1 MKLIDLTLTL
11 DPTMP
16 GVDWETARTV
26 EKDGW
31 NAITLE
37 LYSHCGTHMDA
48 PLHFGCGDQATIDQT
63 PLETCLTHARIA
75 QLPNTQPSDLITI
88 ADLGAIAD
96 NFVRGQSLLLNTGWS
111 KHVGDEEIYRNQLPR
126 VSEELAQ
133 WCVDSGIAVL
143 GVEPP
148 SVANVLDMEEVTR
161 IHHVLLGGG
170 VTIVEGLTNLDALP
184 DETFL
189 FGAMPLKILGG
200 DGAPCRAFASVGPTS
215 KELV

>member
-16 GVDWETARTV
+16 GVDWEPARTL

-31 NAITLE
+31 NARTLH

-63 PLETCLTHARIA
+63 PLETCLTTAHVVR
-75 QLPNTQPSDLITI
+75 LPETKPSDLIEVSMLGGI
-88 ADLGAIAD
+88 AEV
-96 NFVRGQSLLLNTGWS
+96 FEPGQSLLLNTGWS
-111 KHVGDEEIYRNQLPR
+111 SFVSNQDLYRNQLPR

-133 WCVDSGIAVL
+133 WCVDSKVAIL

-148 SVANVLDMEEVTR
+148 SVANVLDIKEVTR
-161 IHHVLLGGG
+161 IHEILLGGG
-170 VTIVEGLTNLDALP
+170 VTIVEGLTNLESLP
-184 DETFL
+184 DKPFL

-200 DGAPCRAFASVGPTS
+200 DGAPCRAFASEKLLG
-215 KELV
+215 